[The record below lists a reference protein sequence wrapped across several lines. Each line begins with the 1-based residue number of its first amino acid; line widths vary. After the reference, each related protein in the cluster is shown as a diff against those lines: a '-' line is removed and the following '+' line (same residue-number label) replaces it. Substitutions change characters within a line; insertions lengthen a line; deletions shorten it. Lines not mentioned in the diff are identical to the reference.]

1 MLLFPV
7 CVWSNASIYSCL
19 VFQRRLRSFVATVA
33 VTARGSLLNYT
44 GVANPRTLAAHQLI
58 KVSVT
63 IHVVWRGIIDFEKN
77 YLFTRINIPY
87 FVHHSHEHPFHLTD
101 SMPTRFSD
109 ESPLAENSPSRTP
122 HRRHFSPI
130 NKKVAGSSVTRWTG
144 EKRGLW
150 YSQVMDT
157 FLSVPGHFTDSP
169 LISP

>member
-44 GVANPRTLAAHQLI
+44 GVANPRTLAAHQQNGQCHYSRCVTWNNWFRKELLI
-58 KVSVT
+58 
-63 IHVVWRGIIDFEKN
+63 
-77 YLFTRINIPY
+77 
-87 FVHHSHEHPFHLTD
+87 HSYKYPLLCSSFARTPLP
-101 SMPTRFSD
+101 SNRFNAN
-109 ESPLAENSPSRTP
+109 EILRQSPLAENSPSRTP